1 MNAEALLEL
10 QLADTSIDQL
20 KFRLAHLPESADA
33 ASAAAELATW
43 QRRDDTL
50 RRQLIDLEGRIAASE
65 KQSAVLSAQRS
76 RLEMQL
82 KTVIAPREAEA
93 LMHEIGTLTT
103 QRSLLDDSELEAMDA
118 MAAAEAEL
126 ELQQAIHGAIH
137 AASVQAAGIE
147 AAAKATGLAQLGE
160 ETTHRDQLRGRLDAG
175 MLDRYDALRAQFGGV
190 GVAKLNGLRC
200 EGCHL
205 DLSRGEVD
213 ALKRNE
219 GEEIP
224 ECPNCGRLLVR

>member
-20 KFRLAHLPESADA
+20 KYRLAHLPESAAA
-33 ASAAAELATW
+33 ASAAGDLAAW
-43 QRRDDTL
+43 QRRDDAL
-50 RRQLIDLEGRIAASE
+50 RRQIAELEERIAASE
-65 KQSAVLSAQRS
+65 KQSATLSTHRN

-93 LMHEIGTLTT
+93 LMHEIGTLTAH
-103 QRSLLDDSELEAMDA
+103 RSLLDDGELEAMDA
-118 MAAAEAEL
+118 LALAEAERDAQRDL
-126 ELQQAIHGAIH
+126 YGTVHI
-137 AASVQAAGIE
+137 AATQAAEIE
-147 AAAKATGLAQLGE
+147 ATAKAAGLAQLGD
-160 ETTHRDQLRGRLDAG
+160 ETLHRDLLRSRLDSD
-175 MLDRYDALRAQFGGV
+175 LLHRYDSLRAQFGGV

-213 ALKRNE
+213 SLKRNE
-219 GEEIP
+219 SDEIP

>member
-1 MNAEALLEL
+1 MNVSALLEL

-20 KFRLAHLPESADA
+20 KFRLAHLGESADA
-33 ASAAAELATW
+33 AVAAAALAAW

-50 RRQLIDLEGRIAASE
+50 RRQLVDLEGRIAASE

-82 KTVIAPREAEA
+82 KTVVAPREAEA
-93 LMHEIGTLTT
+93 LMHEIGTLTA
-103 QRSLLDDSELEAMDA
+103 QRSLLDDGELEAMDA

-126 ELQQAIHGAIH
+126 ELQHVAHGAIH
-137 AASVQAAGIE
+137 AASVQAAETE
-147 AAAKATGLAQLGE
+147 AAATAAGLAQLGQ
-160 ETTHRDQLRGRLDAG
+160 ETAHRDQLRSRLDPG
-175 MLDRYDALRAQFGGV
+175 MRDRYDSLRVQFGGV
-190 GVAKLNGLRC
+190 GIAKLNGLRC